1 MQRRSFE
8 RVPANI
14 KVKFFCCESHYDGT
28 VMNLSERGMYISTD
42 EMRFPFDSEIDIIIP
57 INSDIFKISVKVM
70 RITKSADYYD
80 GIGVS
85 VVEPSVHYIDFVNN
99 CRNC

>member
-1 MQRRSFE
+1 MQRRAFE

-14 KVKFFCCESHYDGT
+14 KVTFFCCESHYNGT
-28 VMNLSERGMYISTD
+28 IMNMSQGGMYISTD

-57 INSDIFKISVKVM
+57 VKLDILKVPVKVI
-70 RITKSADYYD
+70 RITKSSDIYDRLGVAVLKHSGDY
-80 GIGVS
+80 S
-85 VVEPSVHYIDFVNN
+85 DFVNT

>member
-1 MQRRSFE
+1 MQRRAFE

-28 VMNLSERGMYISTD
+28 IMNLSDEGMYISTD

-57 INSDIFKISVKVM
+57 LNLDILKVPVKVM
-70 RITKSADYYD
+70 RMTKSSEFYD
-80 GIGVS
+80 GLGVR
-85 VVEPSVHYIDFVNN
+85 VLKPSVPYINFVNN

>member
-1 MQRRSFE
+1 MQRRDFE

-14 KVKFFCCESHYDGT
+14 KVTFFCCESHYDGT
-28 VMNLSERGMYISTD
+28 VMNLSQGGMYISTD

-57 INSDIFKISVKVM
+57 LNLDILKVPVKVT
-70 RITKSADYYD
+70 RITKSSDLYD
-80 GIGVS
+80 GLGVMVMNPSEQYIGFVS
-85 VVEPSVHYIDFVNN
+85 N